1 MQELSTKT
9 KTNAP
14 ATQPNGKLNIDAARE
29 GLAHLMD
36 GLRMIQ
42 NAGGK
47 LSRAV
52 ILFDGKICQLPMIEL
67 PGHVLGIAMTEVM
80 EKGRPAQK
88 AVFTTD
94 GVSVMEALPVMDP
107 TPPVMEAGHGKEEAG
122 HG

>member
-1 MQELSTKT
+1 
-9 KTNAP
+9 
-14 ATQPNGKLNIDAARE
+14 
-29 GLAHLMD
+29 
-36 GLRMIQ
+36 
-42 NAGGK
+42 
-47 LSRAV
+47 
-52 ILFDGKICQLPMIEL
+52 
-67 PGHVLGIAMTEVM
+67 VLGIAMTEVM